1 MEKLKSIVLK
11 LGDNIQKVGLA
22 AIALVVVLIVIVLV
36 TGEKP
41 PYFNLVAY
49 PLMVVYYTVPFLCDK
64 IRDEDPSYNLRRMIW
79 GGVIIYCLTGLF

>member
-1 MEKLKSIVLK
+1 MKKLENIVLK
-11 LGDNIQKVGLA
+11 IGDNIQKVGLA
-22 AIALVVVLIVIVLV
+22 AVVLVVALIVIVLV
-36 TGEKP
+36 KGEKP

-64 IRDEDPSYNLRRMIW
+64 IRDEDASYNLRRMIW